1 MVERGLSLCSHYP
14 AKDHSPHVSGTYPA
28 NDRLDHPRNVVL
40 LQTKQVRGL
49 TVHSEAVGIIVVLHG
64 ADKASVPG
72 HHIGQLRMRTDRLGK
87 QVPAILPGQ
96 HVPGSA
102 KSLTVPSTL
111 SASYALNQRFIFH
124 HMCILPVSG
133 KKNGKEADGPLRLQ
147 CTCSNNQAL
156 NKSRKDLREFGQ
168 RTTRSFTHLEEQR
181 SIFLRIP

>member
-72 HHIGQLRMRTDRLGK
+72 HHIGQLRMRTDRLRR

-111 SASYALNQRFIFH
+111 NASYALNQRFIFH

-133 KKNGKEADGPLRLQ
+133 KKKMEKRLM
-147 CTCSNNQAL
+147 A
-156 NKSRKDLREFGQ
+156 
-168 RTTRSFTHLEEQR
+168 H
-181 SIFLRIP
+181 